1 MYAEFWETFYL
12 FHVLQKGFAVI
23 YKCENYEKMLR
34 KKGKMLVLRKIFSI
48 LVSSFVLI
56 YFQLFKA

>member
-12 FHVLQKGFAVI
+12 FHVLQKGSAVI

-34 KKGKMLVLRKIFSI
+34 KKGKMLVLRKFFSI

>member
-12 FHVLQKGFAVI
+12 FHVLQKGSAVI

-48 LVSSFVLI
+48 LVSSMF
-56 YFQLFKA
+56 